1 VVEIEVIVTSGDVLM
16 AQKNPDR
23 SEGLKELL
31 SRLEKEEYWYVT
43 TTGRATGKPHKIE
56 IWFGSKITLSIY
68 SQVEG

>member
-1 VVEIEVIVTSGDVLM
+1 M